1 MGNKDSSIDLS
12 AEFAEAGWDVASF
25 DFSPKE
31 KACISAKLKKMKD
44 EDKPQDQ
51 KVAIA
56 ISHCAPSKAKKDFA
70 ASFDAEGAGL
80 KIKIKGANYEA
91 VDTGDGYFTL
101 KDVPILSEVP
111 KGVKNAPESYDKE
124 KLEDCVRNSL
134 AQYHDGPN
142 HRCAPAFV
150 RHNPDTDLGNEPD
163 FSGYVL
169 PNRVGKY
176 NFGKDEK
183 WTVFGDVKVN
193 GNTFQKL
200 QRGELPA
207 HSPELSYKKGRI
219 TGLAFLS
226 TKPPHFEFANN
237 TIGEVKVD
245 HAAQFAASLGPDD
258 RGKFDME
265 EKSSPSEGGERAEVS
280 EEAKME
286 SSDITARFAAL
297 ETVVKDLGS
306 KVSEIKDKLDGRKNI
321 DPIEGKPENTPIEP
335 DGEEGRTKM
344 EMTPELAA
352 KFSALEN
359 DNAELKNWRK
369 DQENEKIAASLM
381 KEAEASL
388 TGKIVTDELRE
399 QIASFAAEKAGQEGA
414 SEWFN
419 KYLEAL
425 KPSLREIPSAN
436 FSDFAASGVSVEAT
450 DGTLAKYQGDPE
462 KAEKATQFALEYR
475 TLKKQSAN
483 FGANWGSTEEEREEK
498 YIEQQLAL
506 SNETKEGR

>member
-1 MGNKDSSIDLS
+1 MGNKNSSVDLS
-12 AEFAEAGWDVASF
+12 AEFEEAGWDFASF

-31 KACISAKLKKMKD
+31 QACISAKLKKMKD
-44 EDKPQDQ
+44 ENKPQDQ

-56 ISHCAPSKAKKDFA
+56 ISHCAPSKAKKNFA
-70 ASFDAEGAGL
+70 ASFDAGGDGI

-91 VDTGDGYFTL
+91 FDTGDGYFTL
-101 KDVPILSEVP
+101 KDVPILSEVA
-111 KGVKNAPESYDKE
+111 KGVKNAPEAYDKE

-134 AQYHDGPN
+134 TQYHEGPN
-142 HRCAPAFV
+142 HRCAPAFI
-150 RHNPDTDLGNEPD
+150 RHNPDTDLGTEPD

-176 NFGKDEK
+176 NFGEDEK

-193 GNTFQKL
+193 GDTFKKL

-258 RGKFDME
+258 RGKFNME
-265 EKSSPSEGGERAEVS
+265 EQKSPTEGSGAEVS
-280 EEAKME
+280 EEVNTE

-306 KVSEIKDKLDGRKNI
+306 KVSEISDKLEGRKNI

-335 DGEEGRTKM
+335 DGAEGRTKM

-359 DNAELKNWRK
+359 DNADLKNWRK
-369 DQENEKIAASLM
+369 DQENEKIATSLV
-381 KEAEASL
+381 KEAEVSL
-388 TGKIVTDELRE
+388 MGKVMTDELRE
-399 QIASFAAEKAGQEGA
+399 QIATFAAEKAGQKGA
-414 SEWFN
+414 SEWFK
-419 KYLEAL
+419 KYLDAL
-425 KPSLREIPSAN
+425 KPSLREVPSAN

-450 DGTLAKYQGDPE
+450 DSSLAKYQGDPE
-462 KAEKATQFALEYR
+462 KAQKATQYALEFR
-475 TLKKQSAN
+475 TMKSKFAN
-483 FGANWGSTEEEREEK
+483 FGDSWGSTDEEREEK
-498 YIEQQLAL
+498 YITQQLAL